1 MSWPITLQSQTRM
14 QRGPNPHYMHG
25 KDDDNGD
32 CMKTYRK
39 ANEKEEYS
47 LSFIINTTLAHILVV
62 YVDQIIVMVSP
73 DRPMRV
79 QEGRSLH
86 HHNIFDSWVV
96 DVQDGDGG
104 CSCLSHTYNPHKNI
118 SFF

>member
-1 MSWPITLQSQTRM
+1 
-14 QRGPNPHYMHG
+14 MHG
-25 KDDDNGD
+25 KDDDSGD
-32 CMKTYRK
+32 CMKTYRE
-39 ANEKEEYS
+39 ANKKEEYS
-47 LSFIINTTLAHILVV
+47 FVSESFTINTTSAHILVV

-73 DRPMRV
+73 DRPMRA

-96 DVQDGDGG
+96 GVQDGDGG
-104 CSCLSHTYNPHKNI
+104 CSCLSHAYNPHKNI